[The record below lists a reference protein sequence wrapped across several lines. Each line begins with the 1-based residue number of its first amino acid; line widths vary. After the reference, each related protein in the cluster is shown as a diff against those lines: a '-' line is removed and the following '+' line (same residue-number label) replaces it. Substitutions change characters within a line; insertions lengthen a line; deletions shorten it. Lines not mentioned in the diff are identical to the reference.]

1 MGRTSKEKQEA
12 DCRLL
17 HNLYI
22 LIEGSEEEWL
32 KGLRYNRAENYYEMV
47 MVAGHRAFWKDK
59 EVIV

>member
-22 LIEGSEEEWL
+22 LIESSKEEWL
-32 KGLRYNRAENYYEMV
+32 KVLRYNRAENYYEMV
-47 MVAGHRAFWKDK
+47 MVAGYKAFWKNK
-59 EVIV
+59 ETVV